1 MKNQVT
7 VVENI
12 KGNPYL
18 NKSVVFVTVLFKVLS
33 PITTFW
39 KIYTLKQTTSANDTA
54 MIKLQHVSPH
64 NVKYKITANKK
75 IGKFSDDV

>member
-1 MKNQVT
+1 MKTKVT

-18 NKSVVFVTVLFKVLS
+18 NKSVVFVTVLFKVLLQLPRS
-33 PITTFW
+33 ENLHPKT
-39 KIYTLKQTTSANDTA
+39 KTTSANDTA

-64 NVKYKITANKK
+64 NVKYKITA
-75 IGKFSDDV
+75 IRR